1 MVTTSILDPWDE
13 KLAQRV
19 MGHIYIYILWA
30 SPSPGG
36 LVAIV
41 RILEKALAAFINGVI
56 RNSESI
62 LLAKLPET
70 SPHLLEG
77 CSKGKCFSTRKQN

>member
-1 MVTTSILDPWDE
+1 M
-13 KLAQRV
+13 
-19 MGHIYIYILWA
+19 
-30 SPSPGG
+30 
-36 LVAIV
+36 AIV